1 MTGIKMPMPTVEA
14 NQLKVEVTE
23 QQIPYEKLGPEYPI
37 KHSAQIFLFETDLD
51 DCGYCMQ

>member
-1 MTGIKMPMPTVEA
+1 MPTVEA
-14 NQLKVEVTE
+14 NYLKVEVTE